1 MTDRSLTAEDF
12 APHVGKGFTPLGQ
25 HRTITLVSVELSTF
39 AGVDTLP
46 RAPFSLL
53 FSGPPNDVLPEGLY
67 DVAIQDGPELPVYI
81 SPIHTYDR
89 NRQDYQAVFN

>member
-1 MTDRSLTAEDF
+1 MTDCSLTAGDF
-12 APHVGKGFTPLGQ
+12 TPHVGKAFTPLGQ
-25 HRTITLVSVELSTF
+25 HRTITLASVEFGMF
-39 AGVDTLP
+39 AGADILP

-67 DVAIQDGPELPVYI
+67 DVAI
-81 SPIHTYDR
+81 HTYDR

>member
-1 MTDRSLTAEDF
+1 MTDRILTAEDF
-12 APHVGKGFTPLGQ
+12 TPHVGKIFTPLGQ
-25 HRTITLVSVELSTF
+25 HRTVTLVSVERNTF
-39 AGVDTLP
+39 AGGDTLP

-53 FSGPPNDVLPEGLY
+53 FSGPPNDVLPEGMY
-67 DVAIQDGPELPVYI
+67 DVAIQAGPEVAIYI